1 MNDGSKNEKITEEV
15 ANDVEERAGSAMTK
29 EEYIESSQYVQY
41 KKEFEGIL
49 ERVGVGAFIG
59 LIAGIVTYMSGEGFF
74 YIIAGPVIFAGVPY
88 AWKKVPV
95 FSIGCLTFCIKLFFA
110 VLAGWIIT
118 PIALIEKY
126 AMMKRFK

>member
-1 MNDGSKNEKITEEV
+1 MKDGSMNEKITEEF
-15 ANDVEERAGSAMTK
+15 ADDVEERGNSAMTK
-29 EEYIESSQYVQY
+29 EEYIESSRYVQY

-49 ERVGVGAFIG
+49 EQVGVGAFIG
-59 LIAGIVTYMSGEGFF
+59 LIAGIITYMSGESFF

-95 FSIGCLTFCIKLFFA
+95 FSIGCLTFCIKLFVA
-110 VLAGWIIT
+110 ALAGWIIT